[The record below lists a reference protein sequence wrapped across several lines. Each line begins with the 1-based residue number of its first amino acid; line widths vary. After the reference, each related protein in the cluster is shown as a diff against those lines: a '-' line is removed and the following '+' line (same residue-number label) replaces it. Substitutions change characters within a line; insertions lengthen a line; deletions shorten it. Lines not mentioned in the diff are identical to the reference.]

1 MNGQVAEAAGRLL
14 LIASTGG
21 HLAELLRL
29 EPLLRAHPSS
39 LWVTFRT
46 PQSEALLKGRNVLYL
61 PYIKPRA
68 FFTILQ
74 AMVIFASR
82 LGGDRYAGAVS
93 TGSGIA
99 LACLP
104 VARLRGIPTTYI
116 ESMGRTHG
124 PSATGRV
131 LHALRGTRMFTQS
144 PRWAGGRWRCHPNVL
159 SSYRVVP
166 AARVPERPRLF
177 VTLGTIGGY
186 RFDALVD
193 AVLATGLADETTV
206 WQVGATTRD
215 DLPGAVHQLMSAA
228 EHQAAAR
235 EADVVIS
242 HAGVGT
248 LLSLLDLGLHPL
260 MVGRRAHRG
269 EHVDDHQSD
278 MAHLLEGLSVGEYLE
293 VEQLTADVVL
303 RAATFRVTHG
313 HPTDVLDPKEGSAA

>member
-1 MNGQVAEAAGRLL
+1 MNGRVMGATGRLL

-29 EPLLRAHPSS
+29 EPLLKADRSS

-46 PQSEALLKGRNVLYL
+46 PQSEALLAGRNVLYL
-61 PYIKPRA
+61 PYIEPRA
-68 FFTILQ
+68 FFKIIQ
-74 AMVIFASR
+74 AMVIFAGR
-82 LGGDRYAGAVS
+82 LGGERYDGAVS

-131 LHALRGTRMFTQS
+131 LHALRGTQMFTQS
-144 PRWAGGRWRCHPNVL
+144 ARWASGRWRAHPNVL
-159 SSYRVVP
+159 ATYRVVP
-166 AARVPERPRLF
+166 ASRVPERPRLF

-193 AVLATGLADETTV
+193 AVLASGLADETTV
-206 WQVGATTRD
+206 WQVGATSRD
-215 DLPGAVHQLMSAA
+215 DLPGSVHQMMSTA
-228 EHQAAAR
+228 EYQATAR
-235 EADVVIS
+235 NADVVIS

-269 EHVDDHQSD
+269 EHVDDHQAD
-278 MAHLLEGLSVGEYLE
+278 MAHLLEGLSVGDYLE
-293 VEQLTADVVL
+293 VEHLSRDVVL
-303 RAATFRVTHG
+303 RAAALRVTHG
-313 HPTDVLDPKEGSAA
+313 YPTDVLDPKEGSAA